1 MTNGPLVFE
10 GKGNIVIIFRFRD
23 HHRKLVGNGMMVSL
37 GDTSDLED
45 GGHNERVWLVVLE
58 SGKMVQV

>member
-1 MTNGPLVFE
+1 MTDGPFMFKDE
-10 GKGNIVIIFRFRD
+10 GDVVVAIGFRD
-23 HHRKLVGNGMMVSL
+23 HRRKLLANGMMVSL

-45 GGHNERVWLVVLE
+45 SGHNERVWLVVLE